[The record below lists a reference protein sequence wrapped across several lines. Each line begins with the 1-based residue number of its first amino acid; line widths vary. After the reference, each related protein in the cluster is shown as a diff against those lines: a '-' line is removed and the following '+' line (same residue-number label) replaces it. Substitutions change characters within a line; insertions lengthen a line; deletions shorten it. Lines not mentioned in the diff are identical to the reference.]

1 LAEDAV
7 LASRRDFEAL
17 LDPLLDPLFGAAL
30 RLTRNRAEAED
41 VLQESVMK
49 AWRSFDRFQRGTN
62 FKAWMFKILTNTFV
76 SRKRSEAHAPRA
88 ADLVDVQDVAEALH
102 EEAYEP
108 EVWERVY
115 PKLVDDDMKRAL
127 DDLPAEFRAPFL
139 LSTLGG
145 LSYKEMAEA
154 LDVPVGTIMSRIFRA
169 RARLRRQL
177 KQYAEARRIPTDGK
191 AGGTATETTT
201 GIDEKP
207 MKPEGSGSAEES

>member
-1 LAEDAV
+1 MALASVAEDAN
-7 LASRRDFEAL
+7 ASRREFEAL

-88 ADLVDVQDVAEALH
+88 TDLVDVQDVAEALQ

-108 EVWERVY
+108 EAWER
-115 PKLVDDDMKRAL
+115 
-127 DDLPAEFRAPFL
+127 
-139 LSTLGG
+139 
-145 LSYKEMAEA
+145 
-154 LDVPVGTIMSRIFRA
+154 
-169 RARLRRQL
+169 
-177 KQYAEARRIPTDGK
+177 
-191 AGGTATETTT
+191 T
-201 GIDEKP
+201 G
-207 MKPEGSGSAEES
+207 

>member
-1 LAEDAV
+1 VEVALPADAS
-7 LASRRDFEAL
+7 AARREFEAL
-17 LDPLLDPLFGAAL
+17 LDPLFDSLFGAAL

-49 AWRSFDRFQRGTN
+49 AWRGFDRFQRGTN

-76 SRKRSEAHAPRA
+76 SRKRSEAHEPRA
-88 ADLVDVQDVAEALH
+88 TDLVDVQDMAESLQ
-102 EEAYEP
+102 EEVYEP
-108 EVWERVY
+108 EAWERVY

-127 DDLPAEFRAPFL
+127 DELPTEFRAPFL

-169 RARLRRQL
+169 RARLRRTL
-177 KQYAEARRIPTDGK
+177 KQYAEAHHLGVRDGH
-191 AGGTATETTT
+191 GHPHEGDMSRGET
-201 GIDEKP
+201 
-207 MKPEGSGSAEES
+207 